1 MFLAVDIGATSVKF
15 ASVGADGEFTS
26 EVGQIP
32 TPYPCEP
39 TSMVELVADIIS
51 GFSEMSVGVGF
62 PGDFA
67 DGTVIQPGNLSRE
80 AGFDSPIDPIIHAK
94 WEGFGLQN
102 ALREATGRNVRV
114 VNDAAMAAIGYS
126 DGQGRELTLT
136 LGTGLGIAL
145 VVEGQLTRI
154 RDVGSEEFKDYGTY
168 DEVLGEFARAQD
180 SQVWRDHL
188 HEAVRAFVDE
198 FKVTKVHFG
207 GGNARR
213 LPKDEF
219 AELGIPVVFNDNNG
233 TLKSVLKLF
242 ADESVNR

>member
-15 ASVGADGEFTS
+15 ASVGLDGEFAS

-39 TSMVELVADIIS
+39 TRMVELVAEIIS
-51 GFSEMSVGVGF
+51 RFEGMPVGVGF

-67 DGTVIQPGNLSRE
+67 DGTVIQPGNLSRR
-80 AGFDSPIDPIIHAK
+80 AGFDSPIDPDTHAR
-94 WEGFGLQN
+94 WEGFPLQN
-102 ALREATGRNVRV
+102 ALREATGRTVRV

-126 DGQGRELTLT
+126 DGEGRELTFT

-145 VVEGQLTRI
+145 IVDGQFTRI

-168 DEVLGEFARAQD
+168 DEVLGEFSRNKDPEAWRA
-180 SQVWRDHL
+180 HL
-188 HEAVRAFVDE
+188 HEAVAAFVKE
-198 FKVTKVHFG
+198 FEITKVHFG

-213 LPKDEF
+213 LPKNEF
-219 AELGIPVVFNDNNG
+219 DELGIPVKFNDNNG

-242 ADESVNR
+242 SDELSK

>member
-15 ASVGADGEFTS
+15 ASVGLNGEFTS

-39 TSMVELVADIIS
+39 TRMVDLVAEIIS
-51 GFSEMSVGVGF
+51 RFDDMSVGVGF

-67 DGTVIQPGNLSRE
+67 DGTVIQPGNLSRV
-80 AGFDSPIDPIIHAK
+80 AGFDSPIDPQIHAK
-94 WEGFGLQN
+94 WEGFELQN
-102 ALREATGRNVRV
+102 TLRAATGRTVRV

-126 DGQGRELTLT
+126 DGVGRELTFT

-145 VVEGQLTRI
+145 VVDGKFTRI
-154 RDVGSEEFKDYGTY
+154 RDVGAEEFKNYGTY
-168 DEVLGEFARAQD
+168 DEVLGEFSRAQNPEK
-180 SQVWRDHL
+180 WRANL
-188 HEAVRAFVDE
+188 HEAIGAFVTE
-198 FKVTKVHFG
+198 FAATKVHFG

-219 AELGIPVVFNDNNG
+219 AELEIPVMFNDNNG

-242 ADESVNR
+242 ADEINN